1 MEKTVTINGMKC
13 DGCVNIVKE
22 NFEKIAGVQSATV
35 DLEKN
40 QHLSQVIEKS
50 QIMSYKMHYQKLN
63 LLWLKKL
70 ATAKEY

>member
-35 DLEKN
+35 DLENKSASVTSEREISN
-40 QHLSQVIEKS
+40 TELQNSLSETKFTV
-50 QIMSYKMHYQKLN
+50 
-63 LLWLKKL
+63 
-70 ATAKEY
+70 A